1 MQRHVDVA
9 LSVFRQ
15 RKGVEVD
22 GGQAPVGR
30 D

>member
-1 MQRHVDVA
+1 MQRRVNVA

-15 RKGVEVD
+15 RKGVEAD

-30 D
+30 G